1 VTARAAALR
10 RDLEPFT
17 CVRGPSEDGGGL
29 RAVVRAGE
37 LDVTVAQHADV
48 IEASCPLPVS
58 GLYVDVALSPL
69 AELDVR
75 SSDAPYA
82 RALVATTEA
91 RLARVIAN
99 GGDAQL
105 RFGAW
110 RVRGGLGATPRAVVE
125 VVVALATRP
134 ARLAEAWQALAA
146 ALGGAWRGAWGTRGE
161 TAFAVATTTGAVTV
175 EIAPRADDDGVE
187 HVHTCVSA
195 RDRRRVARPGVILDP
210 LAIAAA
216 IVELTGAPLAIGAP
230 RVTATSAPAAAPLAF
245 ADWPATRAPGSTAAA
260 APRGWRPGPP
270 IGADACRGLSEQVTL
285 DGVAVTTA
293 CSDDARA
300 ATTIAAAA
308 PGAAGLAL
316 SARPG
321 YRFLRGLFVPEPRLG
336 DAAFDDRYVLDTSDL
351 AWARWWFGATE
362 REAIAATFHAESAQP
377 LGFALADARAAFT
390 ADGPPARGYLDAARH
405 AVAFLAARGARASA
419 EWRHLASQLGATVLG
434 DGFTADGGIVAR
446 TGRGAATIEVTTA
459 RHAGRLVT
467 VARAGT
473 AAPDEPRHLAIRAD
487 RVAAPLPPTRGRADP
502 TIDGPDD
509 HTVRASDP
517 AWAAAHVR
525 ALTPALAAARPDL
538 IEVAG
543 DRVAVLWAGPLF
555 DLRRLTA
562 GIDLV
567 ARVTRHGALGPA
579 PYR

>member
-1 VTARAAALR
+1 MTTVDWHVPGQRVEELHALSVEQRAELRVLASRSVEEAAEC
-10 RDLEPFT
+10 LEMLLKRWRSN
-17 CVRGPSEDGGGL
+17 VL
-29 RAVVRAGE
+29 RAYVREVLLGGA
-37 LDVTVAQHADV
+37 DHDAWTAQHA
-48 IEASCPLPVS
+48 
-58 GLYVDVALSPL
+58 
-69 AELDVR
+69 R
-75 SSDAPYA
+75 
-82 RALVATTEA
+82 
-91 RLARVIAN
+91 
-99 GGDAQL
+99 
-105 RFGAW
+105 
-110 RVRGGLGATPRAVVE
+110 
-125 VVVALATRP
+125 
-134 ARLAEAWQALAA
+134 
-146 ALGGAWRGAWGTRGE
+146 
-161 TAFAVATTTGAVTV
+161 
-175 EIAPRADDDGVE
+175 
-187 HVHTCVSA
+187 
-195 RDRRRVARPGVILDP
+195 
-210 LAIAAA
+210 
-216 IVELTGAPLAIGAP
+216 
-230 RVTATSAPAAAPLAF
+230 
-245 ADWPATRAPGSTAAA
+245 WP
-260 APRGWRPGPP
+260 
-270 IGADACRGLSEQVTL
+270 
-285 DGVAVTTA
+285 
-293 CSDDARA
+293 
-300 ATTIAAAA
+300 
-308 PGAAGLAL
+308 
-316 SARPG
+316 
-321 YRFLRGLFVPEPRLG
+321 
-336 DAAFDDRYVLDTSDL
+336 AFDDRYVLDTSDL

>member
-1 VTARAAALR
+1 MTAPAAALR

-17 CVRGPSEDGGGL
+17 IVRGPAEDAGGL
-29 RAVVRAGE
+29 RAVVRAGD
-37 LDVTVAQHADV
+37 LDVTVAQHADR
-48 IEASCPLPVS
+48 IEASCPLAVS
-58 GLYVDVALSPL
+58 GLYVDVALTPL

-75 SSDAPYA
+75 SNDAPYA

-105 RFGAW
+105 RFGTW
-110 RVRGGLGATPRAVVE
+110 RVRGGDGATPRAVVE
-125 VVVALATRP
+125 VTVALAMRP
-134 ARLAEAWQALAA
+134 ARLAEAWRALAT
-146 ALGGAWRGAWGTRGE
+146 ALGGAWHGAWGIRGE

-175 EIAPRADDDGVE
+175 EVAPRTDDDGVD

-195 RDRRRVARPGVILDP
+195 SDRRRVARPGVVLDP

-230 RVTATSAPAAAPLAF
+230 RIAATAAPAPAPLAF
-245 ADWPATRAPGSTAAA
+245 ADWPATRGPVATAAA
-260 APRGWRPGPP
+260 ARGWRPGPP
-270 IGADACRGLSEQVTL
+270 LGADARRGLHEQLTI

-293 CSDDARA
+293 CTDDARA
-300 ATTIAAAA
+300 ATQIVAAS

-336 DAAFDDRYVLDTSDL
+336 DAAFDDRYVLDTNDL
-351 AWARWWFGATE
+351 GWARWWFGATE

-419 EWRHLASQLGATVLG
+419 EWRQLASQLGATVLG
-434 DGFTADGGIVAR
+434 DGWSADGGIVAR

-467 VARAGT
+467 VARAGA

-487 RVAAPLPPTRGRADP
+487 RVAAPLAPTRGRADP

-538 IEVAG
+538 IEVDG

-562 GIDLV
+562 GIELV
-567 ARVTRHGALGPA
+567 ARVTRHGAIGPA

>member
-1 VTARAAALR
+1 MTAPAAALR
-10 RDLEPFT
+10 RELEPFT

-29 RAVVRAGE
+29 RAVVRAGD
-37 LDVTVAQHADV
+37 LDVSVAQHADR
-48 IEASCPLPVS
+48 IEASCPLAVS
-58 GLYVDVALSPL
+58 GLYVDVALTPL

-75 SSDAPYA
+75 SNDEPYA

-105 RFGAW
+105 RFGRW
-110 RVRGGLGATPRAVVE
+110 QVHGGHGATPRAVVE
-125 VVVALATRP
+125 VVVALAMRP
-134 ARLAEAWQALAA
+134 SRLAEAWQALAT

-175 EIAPRADDDGVE
+175 EVALRAADDGVE

-195 RDRRRVARPGVILDP
+195 SDRRRVARPGVILDP

-230 RVTATSAPAAAPLAF
+230 RITATATPAAPPMAF
-245 ADWPATRAPGSTAAA
+245 ADWPATRGPTAAA
-260 APRGWRPGPP
+260 AVARGWRPGPP
-270 IGADACRGLSEQVTL
+270 IGADAQRGLHEQVTIA
-285 DGVAVTTA
+285 GVAVTTA

-300 ATTIAAAA
+300 ATEIAAAA

-316 SARPG
+316 TARPG

-362 REAIAATFHAESAQP
+362 REAIAATFHAEAAQP
-377 LGFALADARAAFT
+377 LGFGLADARAAFT

-419 EWRHLASQLGATVLG
+419 EWRQLASQLGATVLG
-434 DGFTADGGIVAR
+434 DDFSADGGIVAR

-467 VARAGT
+467 VARAGG
-473 AAPDEPRHLAIRAD
+473 AAADEPRHLAIRAD
-487 RVAAPLPPTRGRADP
+487 RVPAPLPLTRGRADP
-502 TIDGPDD
+502 SIDGPDD

-543 DRVAVLWAGPLF
+543 DRVTVAWAGPLF
-555 DLRRLTA
+555 DVRRINA
-562 GIDLV
+562 GIELV
-567 ARVTRHGALGPA
+567 ARVTRHGAIGPA